1 LPENSSKYEVLLS
14 DLNVLEKTATNFKN
28 KLKATVEKNQELT
41 ELLEKEKQSK
51 LTLFKKIDE
60 LEKEVKQENNN
71 GLTNLFN
78 IEEKEELKSKL
89 KELISRIDF
98 HLSAD
103 RHV

>member
-1 LPENSSKYEVLLS
+1 MPENSSKYEVLLS

-28 KLKATVEKNQELT
+28 KLKASVEKNQELT

-60 LEKEVKQENNN
+60 LEKEVKRENNN